1 MLTLK
6 KTDRIVVLTG
16 AGISA
21 ESGIPTFRDAME
33 GLWSEFDPEELATLS
48 AFKRNPKLVLDWY
61 EWRIKAFVDKAIP
74 NPAHQTLVKWEEYFE
89 NFTLITQ
96 NVDGLHIKAGNKNV
110 IEFHGN
116 IKRMKCLGHN
126 HKFAWVRKG
135 EEIPLCSVC
144 NSMLRPDVVFFNE
157 MIDPNN
163 LQAANKA
170 VRNCDV
176 FFAIGTSGM
185 VYPAAGYLEEAQI
198 LGAKTYVVNTEH
210 HFPASKRDST
220 VFLRGKA
227 GEILPKIA
235 LS

>member
-6 KTDRIVVLTG
+6 QTDRIVVLTG

-33 GLWSEFDPEELATLS
+33 GLWSEFEPEELATLS
-48 AFKRNPKLVLDWY
+48 AFKKNPKLVLDWY

-74 NPAHQTLVKWEEYFE
+74 NPAHMALVKWEEYFDH
-89 NFTLITQ
+89 FTLITQ

-126 HKFAWVRKG
+126 HKFAWIRDG

-157 MIDPNN
+157 LIDSEN

-176 FFAIGTSGM
+176 FFAVGTSGV
-185 VYPAAGYLEEAQI
+185 VYPAAGYIEVAQK
-198 LGAKTYVVNTEH
+198 LGARTCVVNTDPH
-210 HFPASKRDST
+210 YPSSKRDPT

-227 GEILPKIA
+227 GEVLPNIP
-235 LS
+235 LE